1 MRSDIDGLP
10 FTEEGYSKA
19 KDILEAEYGQSA
31 EVVNAYIVNINNLPV
46 ISGADPAKIHEFYK
60 QLRYNV
66 QSLETLDKLHDVRG
80 NVRATLEKLKG
91 IKSDLVR
98 GNEGWQEW
106 SYHDL
111 LKELKKWKDINPIEE
126 KSESKGQQKGGK
138 SPRSKFFHA
147 KDFLRE
153 RECVCKD
160 TTHKSTNCTKG
171 CKKRAK
177 KENTCGERT
186 MFQLHRKSSS
196 CYQLQKQNWVSE
208 MQQKA
213 PYLDL

>member
-46 ISGADPAKIHEFYK
+46 ILGTDPAKIHEFYK

-80 NVRATLEKLKG
+80 NVRATLDKLKG

-98 GNEGWQEW
+98 GNEGWQES

-111 LKELKKWKDINPIEE
+111 LKELKMWKDINPIED
-126 KSESKGQQKGGK
+126 KSESKLKVNKRAGK
-138 SPRSKFFHA
+138 VQDRSSSMQRI
-147 KDFLRE
+147 LRE
-153 RECVCKD
+153 NESVYIAR
-160 TTHKSTNCTKG
+160 TPRTK
-171 CKKRAK
+171 A
-177 KENTCGERT
+177 RT
-186 MFQLHRKSSS
+186 AQR
-196 CYQLQKQNWVSE
+196 W
-208 MQQKA
+208 
-213 PYLDL
+213 